1 MITGNNKN
9 YVRAQSMRGG
19 SGSAMTV
26 EGEQGRWLLAKAQQL
41 KERALGTAD
50 RTRRKQFLLIATE
63 YQKLARQE
71 DGGIALGVVDRMG
84 NRSPELGIV
93 TSLPVA
99 PRPVPTATSDTPAR
113 PLPRLWHAFRR
124 PEIVDVTIWA
134 ILVVISFAL
143 LLAPGD
149 QTTQGLKEIID
160 LLAN

>member
-1 MITGNNKN
+1 
-9 YVRAQSMRGG
+9 
-19 SGSAMTV
+19 MTV

-71 DGGIALGVVDRMG
+71 DGGIELGVVDRMG
-84 NRSPELGIV
+84 SRSSELGIV
-93 TSLPVA
+93 TSLRLT
-99 PRPVPTATSDTPAR
+99 PRSVHAANTDTSAR
-113 PLPRLWHAFRR
+113 RFTRFWDAFRR

-149 QTTQGLKEIID
+149 QTTQGLRAVFNLFAD
-160 LLAN
+160 